1 MAAPGGS
8 PSREVAQRR
17 LGPPGRVAG
26 GVNRVATLL
35 MSARRVRRVLTV
47 TTLALA
53 TCATAALAATP
64 GVYAGS
70 TPMHH
75 PRHMDIAIKV
85 LHGGRRAD
93 WRVDVSAPCS
103 VAEYSM
109 GITVGTDAGSI
120 PPDPQ
125 IRFNHGRFVIARH
138 GTSDIGVH
146 WSYTLSGHTVS
157 GGFAGTVR
165 YTQRWVQAGQHIRW

>member
-1 MAAPGGS
+1 
-8 PSREVAQRR
+8 
-17 LGPPGRVAG
+17 
-26 GVNRVATLL
+26 
-35 MSARRVRRVLTV
+35 MSARRVRRVLIV
-47 TTLALA
+47 TALVAA
-53 TCATAALAATP
+53 TCVTAAFAAAP

-70 TPMHH
+70 TPLHH

-93 WRVDVSAPCS
+93 WRVDVYAPCS
-103 VAEYSM
+103 VSEYSM
-109 GITVGTDAGSI
+109 GTTVGTDAGSV

-125 IRFNHGRFVIARH
+125 IRFNRGSFVISRH

-146 WSYTLSGHTVS
+146 WSYILMGHAVS

-165 YTQRWVQAGQHIRW
+165 YTQSWVQAGQHIRCDSGTLAWKARRTRQTFP